1 MVELGNINARILSIY
16 SKKSFVDSTASLSGD
31 GEFGIILDKTS
42 FYAESG
48 GQEYDTGG
56 IIIDGVAEFDVS
68 NVQVF
73 SGYVL
78 HIGHLKYGTLKVGD
92 EVVASY
98 DEVRFIG
105 TLCFTV
111 MLILCSAPTMAPA
124 KQPHRYAHTQLWPS
138 RGAW

>member
-1 MVELGNINARILSIY
+1 MSTTET
-16 SKKSFVDSTASLSGD
+16 KSFVDSTTSISGD
-31 GEFGIILDKTS
+31 GDFGIILDKTS

-56 IIIDGVAEFDVS
+56 IIIDGVAEFEVS

-98 DEVRFIG
+98 DEVRSWARHV
-105 TLCFTV
+105 L
-111 MLILCSAPTMAPA
+111 L
-124 KQPHRYAHTQLWPS
+124 
-138 RGAW
+138 